1 MIHAFLKRFLLMTEK
16 LRNHL
21 QGDKQIW
28 WILGLLSLISVVTV
42 YSSISSLAYRQ
53 AGGNTEAVILRHVLF
68 LVIGVV
74 VTYFVHKIDISR
86 YAHIAKILL
95 YISPFLLVY
104 T

>member
-1 MIHAFLKRFLLMTEK
+1 MTEK
-16 LRNHL
+16 LKSHL

-53 AGGNTEAVILRHVLF
+53 AGGDTEAVILRHVIF

-74 VTYFVHKIDISR
+74 VTYFVHKIDIAR
-86 YAHIAKILL
+86 YAHIAKIFFTFRRF
-95 YISPFLLVY
+95 SCSTPSCSG
-104 T
+104 